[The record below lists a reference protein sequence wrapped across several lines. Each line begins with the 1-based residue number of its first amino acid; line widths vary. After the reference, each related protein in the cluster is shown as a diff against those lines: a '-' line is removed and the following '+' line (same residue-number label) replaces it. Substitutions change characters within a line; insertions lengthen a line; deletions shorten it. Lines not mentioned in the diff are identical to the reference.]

1 MAKSISALESPAE
14 EKQCTVNTSSASH
27 CRAGKVTTQ
36 CSAESS
42 RPALVLREKSLG
54 IEKSGMMG
62 GGSGGDNGGEQPA
75 ASVVEGNPAIDRGQ
89 LAGIIASGGNM

>member
-1 MAKSISALESPAE
+1 M
-14 EKQCTVNTSSASH
+14 
-27 CRAGKVTTQ
+27 
-36 CSAESS
+36 
-42 RPALVLREKSLG
+42 REKSLG

-89 LAGIIASGGNM
+89 LAGIIASGGQHVNRSVGADNRGGLGENMQGCTEQ